1 MGQQGDLRCL
11 STPATRLRLRLPS
24 FRQAYGAHPA
34 HLLLLIVAAAV
45 AGWAVLQWLHAP
57 TPVRLLVWFGAAVI
71 GHDLIAFPLYTGLD
85 RLLIR
90 VIAGTSAS
98 DAAASISRWRRA
110 AINHIRFPVLLSGLL
125 LLMWYPL
132 IFKRSDGVYF
142 AASGQHQSRYLGNYL
157 LAVALLFG
165 GSLLIF
171 LLRLARA
178 TGRSRIDASRRRTT
192 SPATTETPDEPE
204 KNQP

>member
-1 MGQQGDLRCL
+1 MSERTSHEGR
-11 STPATRLRLRLPS
+11 RRLPS

-34 HLLLLIVAAAV
+34 HLLLLIAAAAV

-71 GHDLIAFPLYTGLD
+71 GHDLIAFPIYTGLD

-132 IFKRSDGVYF
+132 IFKQSEGVYF
-142 AASGQHQSRYLGNYL
+142 AASGQHQSPYLGNYL
-157 LAVALLFG
+157 LAVAVLFG
-165 GSLLIF
+165 GSLLTF

-178 TGRSRIDASRRRTT
+178 AGRSRNGASPLRT
-192 SPATTETPDEPE
+192 SPPPTTETPAGHE

>member
-1 MGQQGDLRCL
+1 MSERRG
-11 STPATRLRLRLPS
+11 
-24 FRQAYGAHPA
+24 FRRQYGAHPA
-34 HLLLLIVAAAV
+34 HLLLLVAAAAV

-57 TPVRLLVWFGAAVI
+57 TPVRLLVWFGAAVV
-71 GHDLIAFPLYTGLD
+71 GHDLIAFPIYSGLD

-90 VIAGTSAS
+90 VIAGTSGS
-98 DAAASISRWRRA
+98 DAAATISRWRRA
-110 AINHIRFPVLLSGLL
+110 AINHIRFPVLLSGVL

-132 IFKRSDGVYF
+132 IFKRSNGVYF

-178 TGRSRIDASRRRTT
+178 AGRSRSGASPPGTT
-192 SPATTETPDEPE
+192 PPASTETPAGHE

>member
-1 MGQQGDLRCL
+1 
-11 STPATRLRLRLPS
+11 
-24 FRQAYGAHPA
+24 
-34 HLLLLIVAAAV
+34 LLLLVLAAVV

-71 GHDLIAFPLYTGLD
+71 GHDLIAFPIYTTLD
-85 RLLIR
+85 RLLVK
-90 VIAGTSAS
+90 VIAGASAS
-98 DAAASISRWRRA
+98 DAAVTISRWRRA
-110 AINHIRFPVLLSGLL
+110 AINHIRFPVLLSALL

-171 LLRLARA
+171 LLRLGLAAR
-178 TGRSRIDASRRRTT
+178 RSRTGSSPART
-192 SPATTETPDEPE
+192 SPPETIEDPPEPGTS
-204 KNQP
+204 QP

>member
-1 MGQQGDLRCL
+1 MSERAQGEGR
-11 STPATRLRLRLPS
+11 RRLPS
-24 FRQAYGAHPA
+24 FRHAYGAHPA

-71 GHDLIAFPLYTGLD
+71 GHDLIAFPIYTALD
-85 RLLIR
+85 RLLVR
-90 VIAGTSAS
+90 AIAGSSAA
-98 DAAASISRWRRA
+98 DAAASISHWRRA

-132 IFKRSDGVYF
+132 IFKRSNGVYF
-142 AASGQHQSRYLGNYL
+142 AASGQHQSRYLGNWL

-165 GSLLIF
+165 GSLLIL

-178 TGRSRIDASRRRTT
+178 VQRSRTLP
-192 SPATTETPDEPE
+192 SPARTSASEPTEEPPAHE
-204 KNQP
+204 TNQP

>member
-1 MGQQGDLRCL
+1 MSEQPGHRFRM
-11 STPATRLRLRLPS
+11 PKLPGHS
-24 FRQAYGAHPA
+24 AFRARYGAHPA
-34 HLLLLIVAAAV
+34 HLLLLIVAAAG

-57 TPVRLLVWFGAAVI
+57 TPVRLLVWFGAAVV
-71 GHDLIAFPLYTGLD
+71 GHDLIAFPVYTGLD

-90 VIAGTSAS
+90 VIAGSSAS
-98 DAAASISRWRRA
+98 EAAASISRWRRA

-132 IFKRSDGVYF
+132 IFKRSDAVYF

-178 TGRSRIDASRRRTT
+178 AGQSRNDASPART
-192 SPATTETPDEPE
+192 SPPPTTQTPAGHET
-204 KNQP
+204 NQP

>member
-1 MGQQGDLRCL
+1 MSERT
-11 STPATRLRLRLPS
+11 SHVRRLRPPP
-24 FRQAYGAHPA
+24 FRKVYGAHPA

-57 TPVRLLVWFGAAVI
+57 TPVRLLVWFAAAVI
-71 GHDLIAFPLYTGLD
+71 GHDLIAFPIYTGLD

-90 VIAGTSAS
+90 AIAGSSAAG
-98 DAAASISRWRRA
+98 AAASISRWRRA

-142 AASGQHQSRYLGNYL
+142 AASGQHQSHYLSNYL

-165 GSLLIF
+165 GSLLIL

-178 TGRSRIDASRRRTT
+178 AGRSRNDASPLRT
-192 SPATTETPDEPE
+192 SPPPTTETPDAPE
-204 KNQP
+204 TNQP